1 MVLRQR
7 VWRVEQFLQ
16 DGGVV
21 VAQLGPD
28 PALLPLG
35 EALQDELLLNS
46 TRDDHVVVA
55 LAVYEDVVTES
66 TTEHKRVRTL
76 AAPAYRVTTLA
87 ATAHRVTTLAALAHR
102 VTTLAALACCI
113 VIQAQRDR
121 PRLPTRKSDCLPA
134 LAGDGLGRC
143 LHQV

>member
-1 MVLRQR
+1 M
-7 VWRVEQFLQ
+7 
-16 DGGVV
+16 

-35 EALQDELLLNS
+35 EALQDKLLLNS

-66 TTEHKRVRTL
+66 TTEHKRVRTLAAPAYRVRTL

>member
-1 MVLRQR
+1 M
-7 VWRVEQFLQ
+7 
-16 DGGVV
+16 

>member
-87 ATAHRVTTLAALAHR
+87 ATAHRVTTLAALA
-102 VTTLAALACCI
+102 CCI